1 MQSKAKTVHD
11 IDEFEPNIA
20 GISQSAEAGSSGFMR
35 ISSRFE
41 TSFAITSM
49 KNIDEVLLVIRAH
62 SNYATMQYGE
72 DDEMSDC
79 SPDVSS
85 YAEFLT
91 MTCDTNLSLPIL
103 LKVITAHKPLY

>member
-1 MQSKAKTVHD
+1 MQSKAKTLHD
-11 IDEFEPNIA
+11 IEEVEPNIA

-35 ISSRFE
+35 ISFRFE
-41 TSFAITSM
+41 ASFALTS
-49 KNIDEVLLVIRAH
+49 KNIDEVLLVIGAH

-79 SPDVSS
+79 RPDVSS

-91 MTCDTNLSLPIL
+91 MTCDAYFSLPIL
-103 LKVITAHKPLY
+103 LTVITAHKPLS